1 MGVNTTLYKTLAFA
15 LSGIFSALAGGI
27 HAYWVT
33 FIDPESAFDIG
44 LNVKMIIMAVF
55 GGPGTILGPVVGAFS
70 LSAVSEFL
78 SSEITESR
86 GPVLRRCRC
95 SRSCVDAARARRHA
109 AAFPQYGVALLRRKY
124 SEPPAVTTILEISHV
139 TRRFEGLVAV
149 DDVSFMLQ
157 RGEILGVIGPNGA
170 GKTTLISLISGT
182 LAPSSGDILFEGRS
196 LIALPAYRRAR
207 LGIGRTFQIMRP
219 FPGLSVLDNVAV
231 GALFGRGGGQAQL
244 AKAREQARVQLDFVG
259 LGKNV
264 DQRADE
270 LGGPGRKRLELAK
283 ALAMQP
289 KVLLCDEVMAGL
301 NLVEIEEVIE
311 VIRKVRNEGISV
323 LVIEHV
329 IKAIR
334 SLSDRLLVLNHGVKI
349 AEGDPGS
356 VLSNQAVIEA
366 YLGKRRA

>member
-1 MGVNTTLYKTLAFA
+1 MTA
-15 LSGIFSALAGGI
+15 
-27 HAYWVT
+27 
-33 FIDPESAFDIG
+33 
-44 LNVKMIIMAVF
+44 
-55 GGPGTILGPVVGAFS
+55 
-70 LSAVSEFL
+70 
-78 SSEITESR
+78 
-86 GPVLRRCRC
+86 
-95 SRSCVDAARARRHA
+95 
-109 AAFPQYGVALLRRKY
+109 
-124 SEPPAVTTILEISHV
+124 ILEISHV
-139 TRRFEGLVAV
+139 TRRFEGLLAV
-149 DDVSFMLQ
+149 DDISFMLQ
-157 RGEILGVIGPNGA
+157 RGEILGLIGPNGA
-170 GKTTLISLISGT
+170 GKTTLVSLISGT
-182 LAPSSGDILFEGRS
+182 LAPNSGDILFEGRS
-196 LIALPAYRRAR
+196 LIRLPAYRRAR

-283 ALAMQP
+283 ALAMRP

-301 NLVEIEEVIE
+301 NQVEIEEVIE
-311 VIRKVRNEGISV
+311 VIRKVRGEGISI

-356 VLSNQAVIEA
+356 VLSSQAVIEA